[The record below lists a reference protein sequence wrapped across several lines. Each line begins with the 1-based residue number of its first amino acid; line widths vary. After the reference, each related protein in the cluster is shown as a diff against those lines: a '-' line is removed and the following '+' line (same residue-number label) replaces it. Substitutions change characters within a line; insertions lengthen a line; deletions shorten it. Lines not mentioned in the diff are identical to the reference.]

1 MKRLIAIIAMLTL
14 CIGVFAGCGENN
26 APATTAPVTSDLDA
40 AIEYIYTMYKDTAVV
55 TNTDYTVVSKVA
67 IGTTTYDITWTADTD
82 AVTIGAPENNT
93 VTIDVNED
101 TLVPV
106 DYKLTATIKDAAG
119 NTKSVSFSHSI
130 PVSLSYAAI
139 VDLAYELEA
148 GKAMEGTYELLGV
161 IKSID
166 TPYSAD
172 YKNITVTIEISG
184 KADKPIQCYRLKGEG
199 ADTLAVGD
207 EILVSGVL
215 KNYNGTIEFDAGCE
229 LKSVIKSV
237 SQLDTLKAAYA
248 LAAGTA
254 FESPVVLKGEII
266 SIDTP
271 YSDQYKNI
279 TVTIVCDGHTDYP
292 IKCYRV
298 KGEGAEALAVGG
310 TIAVKGIIKNY
321 VHSSG
326 DSEIEFDQGCELIKL
341 EEFSDLFAEL
351 NSNISVPE
359 GGDKEPEATE
369 PEGNTGANTGDVT
382 LANGMK
388 VVIYAP
394 AYGKALSS
402 EKTGYYNVGKDVT
415 VSGSSLTGY
424 GDNEIF
430 TVIANADGT
439 FSFEQGGK
447 KLALAAEFTSMNL
460 GEINDTWKVESLG
473 NGLYNIFNVGREVYM
488 EWYNQYSNWSSY
500 GTSKAATD
508 DQFQL
513 SFFVVK

>member
-1 MKRLIAIIAMLTL
+1 MKRLIAIIAMLAL

-26 APATTAPVTSDLDA
+26 TPATTAPVTSDLDA
-40 AIEYIYTMYKDTAVV
+40 AIEYIFTMYKDTAVV

-82 AVTIGAPENNT
+82 AVTIGAAENNT
-93 VTIDVNED
+93 VTIDVNEE

-172 YKNITVTIEISG
+172 YKNITVTIQVG
-184 KADKPIQCYRLKGEG
+184 DKADKLIQCFRLKGEG

-207 EILVSGVL
+207 EILVSGKL
-215 KNYNGTIEFDAGCE
+215 MNYNGTIEFDAGCE

-254 FESPVVLKGEII
+254 FETPVVLKGEII

-271 YSDQYKNI
+271 YSDQYKNV
-279 TVTIVCDGHTDYP
+279 TVTIVCDGHSDYP

-298 KGEGAEALAVGG
+298 KGEGADSLAVGG

-351 NSNISVPE
+351 NTNISVP
-359 GGDKEPEATE
+359 GGSEEPTTPAE
-369 PEGNTGANTGDVT
+369 PSTPSTGTDVT
-382 LANGMK
+382 LTNGMK

-394 AYGKALSS
+394 AYNKALSS
-402 EKTGYYNVGKDVT
+402 EKTGYYNVGRDVT
-415 VSGSSLTGY
+415 VSGGTMTGY
-424 GDNEIF
+424 TDAEVF
-430 TVIANADGT
+430 TVIANADGS

-473 NGLYNIFNVGREVYM
+473 NGLYNIFNIGREVYM
-488 EWYNQYSNWSSY
+488 EWYNQFSNWSSY
-500 GTSKAATD
+500 NTSKAATD